1 MSLDVRDPHPK
12 GSFGDPSRSVI
23 PTPGFPTA
31 GCNLAVLAQ
40 ESKKPSEIGAPTTM
54 QLLELPGVGEALAQ
68 RLEKEFGGAEGFFAA
83 ARASEVDR
91 IAAVE
96 GISERKAVELV
107 LAVQGRK
114 PLDFLRTPRAE
125 TLYEDILAR
134 IASFANTSHARNKV
148 SLLVPLPP
156 KEAKERLAFV
166 QAARKQVSALDR
178 AAVARLLSKLSRP
191 RHPRPKFDSSVGIVV
206 DTDADYEALV
216 KAGVDRVCQVSTA
229 EDGAPDHEIVI
240 YAYSQG
246 LLDFSGMDNVVQVP
260 FSRHAADLVP
270 DAALAYYRENRAIW
284 EAALELNRILGRAS
298 VLPQVLDTLDGLQSK
313 EFNFAAVEKSVFDA
327 VAWVNAE
334 MSARTKA
341 LSLTG
346 DEVLEM
352 MGGKTPKKVREMQAS
367 VLREGRER
375 ILKETS
381 EDFTSVFTDGF
392 PVKVDDQAMEKKRVE
407 LEGRKKR
414 AAFRTKVDAARK
426 LGGLREKA
434 EAEVS
439 ALLEFDYAFALGSF
453 ALEYALEP
461 AAFGKEL
468 RVEGAIHLNLARQ
481 PNGVPITYLLDQTH
495 QVALLTGANSG
506 GKTTLLET
514 LGQVAILAHLGLP
527 VNAKEA
533 VVPHVEGVYFFT
545 QKRSLDAGAFESFL
559 KGFLPIVTSKGT
571 KLVLADELEA
581 MTELEAASRI
591 VGTFIELLRETGS
604 FGVCVTHMAE
614 QVSQHTSVRIDGI
627 EAKGLDE
634 NFNLVVDRSPR
645 MNYRAR
651 STPEFILRRLQSKAT
666 GAEKKVY
673 DLILEKFRE

>member
-1 MSLDVRDPHPK
+1 
-12 GSFGDPSRSVI
+12 
-23 PTPGFPTA
+23 
-31 GCNLAVLAQ
+31 
-40 ESKKPSEIGAPTTM
+40 M
-54 QLLELPGVGEALAQ
+54 QLLDLPGVGEALAQ

-83 ARASEVDR
+83 AHASEVDR

-107 LAVQGRK
+107 LAVQGRR
-114 PLDFLRTPRAE
+114 PVEFLRTPRAE

-134 IASFANTSHARNKV
+134 VAAFANTSHARNKV

-166 QAARKQVSALDR
+166 LAARRQVAALDR
-178 AAVARLLSKLSRP
+178 PAVAKLLGRLSRP
-191 RHPRPKFDSSVGIVV
+191 RHPRPKFDSSVCIVV
-206 DTDADYEALV
+206 DTQADYDALV
-216 KAGVDRVCQVSTA
+216 KAGMDRMCQLTTA
-229 EDGAPDHEIVI
+229 EDGAPDNEIVI

-246 LLDFSGMDNVVQVP
+246 LLDFSGAENVVQVP
-260 FSRHAADLVP
+260 FSRHPADLVP
-270 DAALAYYRENRAIW
+270 DAALAYYRENRPIW
-284 EAALELNRILGRAS
+284 EAALELDRILGRPS
-298 VLPQVLDTLDGLQSK
+298 VLQTVLDVLDGLQAK
-313 EFNFAAVEKSVFDA
+313 EFSFASAEKAVFDA

-352 MGGKTPKKVREMQAS
+352 MAGKTPKKMREMQAH
-367 VLREGRER
+367 VLRDGRER
-375 ILKETS
+375 ILRETG

-392 PVKVDDQAMEKKRVE
+392 PVKVDDQAMERKRAE

-414 AAFRTKVDAARK
+414 TAFRTKVDAARK

-434 EAEVS
+434 EAEVH

-453 ALEYALEP
+453 ALEYGLEP
-461 AAFGKEL
+461 AQFGKEL
-468 RVEGAIHLNLARQ
+468 RVEDALHLNLAR
-481 PNGVPITYLLDQTH
+481 NGGVPITYLLDRQH

-514 LGQVAILAHLGLP
+514 LGQIAILAHLGLP

-533 VVPHVEGVYFFT
+533 VVPPVEGVYFFT

-559 KGFLPIVTSKGT
+559 KGFLPIVTSKTT

-591 VGTFIELLRETGS
+591 VGTFIELLKDTGS

-614 QVSQHTSVRIDGI
+614 QVSQHTTVRIDGI
-627 EAKGLDE
+627 EARGLDE

-645 MNYRAR
+645 MDYRAK
-651 STPEFILRRLQSKAT
+651 STPEFILRRLQSRAT
-666 GAEKKVY
+666 GDEKKVY
-673 DLILEKFRE
+673 DLILKKFQE

>member
-1 MSLDVRDPHPK
+1 M
-12 GSFGDPSRSVI
+12 
-23 PTPGFPTA
+23 
-31 GCNLAVLAQ
+31 
-40 ESKKPSEIGAPTTM
+40 
-54 QLLELPGVGEALAQ
+54 GEALAE
-68 RLEKEFGGAEGFFAA
+68 RLIKEFGSADAFYAA
-83 ARASEVDR
+83 AKASEVDR

-107 LAVQGRK
+107 LTIQGRA
-114 PLDFLRTPRAE
+114 PADFLRTPRAE

-134 IASFANTSHARNKV
+134 VAAFANTAHARNKI

-166 QAARKQVSALDR
+166 LDAKKRVAPLDR
-178 AAVARLLSKLSRP
+178 PAVAKLLGRVARP
-191 RHPRPKFDSSVGIVV
+191 RQPRPKYDSSVCIVV
-206 DTDADYEALV
+206 DTQADYEALV

-229 EDGAPDHEIVI
+229 DDGTPGNEVLI

-246 LLDFSGMDNVVQVP
+246 LLDLTGAENVIQVP
-260 FSRHAADLVP
+260 FSRHVADLVP

-284 EAALELNRILGRAS
+284 DATLELARILGKPS
-298 VLPQVLDTLDGLQSK
+298 VMPTILDTLDGLQQK
-313 EFNFAAVEKSVFDA
+313 EFSFDAVEKSVHDT
-327 VAWVNAE
+327 VAWINQETA
-334 MSARTKA
+334 ARSKS
-341 LSLTG
+341 LSMTG

-352 MGGKTPKKVREMQAS
+352 MGGRTPKKVRDLQAA

-375 ILKETS
+375 ILKETG

-392 PVKVDDQAMEKKRVE
+392 PVKVDDEAMERKRQE

-434 EAEVS
+434 EAEVH

-453 ALEYALEP
+453 ALEYGLEP
-461 AAFGKEL
+461 ASFGKEL
-468 RVEGAIHLNLARQ
+468 RVGGAIHLNLARTG
-481 PNGVPITYLLDQTH
+481 GVPIEYLLDKEH

-514 LGQVAILAHLGLP
+514 LGQIAILAHLGLP
-527 VNAKEA
+527 VNAKDA
-533 VVPHVEGVYFFT
+533 TVPHVEGVYFFT

-559 KGFLPIVTSKGT
+559 RGFLPIVTSKGA

-581 MTELEAASRI
+581 MTELEAASKI
-591 VGTFIELLRETGS
+591 VGTFIEMLRETGS

-614 QVSQHTSVRIDGI
+614 QVSQYTTVRVDGI
-627 EAKGLDE
+627 EARGLDE

-651 STPEFILRRLQSKAT
+651 STPEFILRRLQSKAS